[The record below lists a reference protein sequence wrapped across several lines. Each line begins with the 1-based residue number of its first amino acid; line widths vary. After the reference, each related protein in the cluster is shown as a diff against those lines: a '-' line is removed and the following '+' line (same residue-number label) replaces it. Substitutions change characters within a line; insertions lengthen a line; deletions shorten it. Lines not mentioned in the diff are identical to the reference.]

1 MNDQTTRPADG
12 DFVAKWQARW
22 PEWRIGMAFVEPAMR
37 AHAAAWWS
45 LLEEFGDA
53 AWAGSDAT
61 PGLAKLAWWQEEL
74 QGWSKGARRHP
85 LGTHLQRVDAPWHT
99 LALALRLLPATR
111 EHPADTARNLGQL
124 QDLALAVAACE
135 TRLFG
140 DGARDS
146 GDGRVAAAPLL
157 AMQALVR
164 VDQPLAARL
173 LADWPQRDG
182 GTRPRR
188 IANAISRARLALLA
202 REGVSRPVPAPRVLW
217 SSWRAARAR

>member
-1 MNDQTTRPADG
+1 MSDESARPVDG

-37 AHAAAWWS
+37 ERAAAWFS

-53 AWAGSDAT
+53 TWAGRDAT

-74 QGWSKGARRHP
+74 QGWGKGARRHP
-85 LGTHLQRVDAPWHT
+85 LGTHLQRVDAPWQT

-111 EHPADTARNLGQL
+111 EHPGDTGRNLGQL
-124 QDLALAVAACE
+124 QDLARAIAACE
-135 TRLFG
+135 ARLFD
-140 DGARDS
+140 DGSRDS
-146 GDGRVAAAPLL
+146 GDCHVPAAPLL

-164 VDQPLAARL
+164 LDQPLAARL
-173 LADWPQRDG
+173 LADWPQRNR

-188 IANAISRARLALLA
+188 IANAITSERLALLA
-202 REGVSRPVPAPRVLW
+202 REGASRPVSAPRVLW
-217 SSWRAARAR
+217 SSWRAGRSR

>member
-1 MNDQTTRPADG
+1 MSEAIRPADE

-22 PEWRIGMAFVEPAMR
+22 PEWRIGMAFVEPAMHER
-37 AHAAAWWS
+37 AAAWFS

-74 QGWSKGARRHP
+74 QGWGRGARRHP
-85 LGTHLQRVDAPWHT
+85 LGTHLQRMDAPWQT

-111 EHPADTARNLGQL
+111 EPADGTARHLAHL
-124 QDLALAVAACE
+124 QDFALAIAACE
-135 TRLFG
+135 ARLFG
-140 DGARDS
+140 NGGRDS
-146 GDGRVAAAPLL
+146 GDGRLSAVPVL

-164 VDQPLAARL
+164 TDQALAADL
-173 LADWPQRDG
+173 HAQWPQHDG

-188 IANAISRARLALLA
+188 IANAIIGARLAILA
-202 REGVSRPVPAPRVLW
+202 RAGIARAVPAPRVLW
-217 SSWRAARAR
+217 ASWRAARTR

>member
-1 MNDQTTRPADG
+1 MSEAIRPADE

-22 PEWRIGMAFVEPAMR
+22 PEWRIAMAFVEPAMR
-37 AHAAAWWS
+37 ERAAAWFS

-74 QGWSKGARRHP
+74 QGWGKGARRHP
-85 LGTHLQRVDAPWHT
+85 LGTHLQRIDAPWQT

-111 EHPADTARNLGQL
+111 EPADGSARNLAQL
-124 QDLALAVAACE
+124 QDFALAIAACE
-135 TRLFG
+135 ARLFG
-140 DGARDS
+140 NGGRDS
-146 GDGRVAAAPLL
+146 GDGRLSAVPVL

-164 VDQPLAARL
+164 TDQALAADL
-173 LADWPQRDG
+173 HAQWPQHDG

-188 IANAISRARLALLA
+188 IANAIIGARLAMLA
-202 REGVSRPVPAPRVLW
+202 RAGIARAVPAPRVLW
-217 SSWRAARAR
+217 TSWRAARTR